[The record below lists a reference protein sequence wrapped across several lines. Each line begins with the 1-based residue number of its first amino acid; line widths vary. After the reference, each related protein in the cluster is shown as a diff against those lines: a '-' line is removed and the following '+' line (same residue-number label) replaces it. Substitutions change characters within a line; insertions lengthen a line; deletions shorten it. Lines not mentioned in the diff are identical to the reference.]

1 MNKIIH
7 RFGMFFMSILF
18 LVILHLINEKMTNIN
33 VMLSKNMADIL
44 KSTITFTSII
54 SGFSGSL
61 IGQLIGSKNNKNIFV
76 IWYFEK
82 IDRKTFVYNVLFGT
96 ISAFSLIGCSI
107 ILLSY
112 DIMNDFNKTVFTH
125 LWTLS
130 LFSFVL
136 YQIKIYYLCLD
147 LLLYV
152 PKDIPKYNQTNNID
166 SEEKQKIF
174 KSMKDKQSESSPKVK
189 TINANSLIKKH

>member
-61 IGQLIGSKNNKNIFV
+61 IGQLIGSKNNKNKFV

-112 DIMNDFNKTVFTH
+112 DIMNDFNKTFFTH

-189 TINANSLIKKH
+189 SINANSLIKKH